1 MDKIQEINEL
11 KIKYNSLMANKVRI
25 EEKLR
30 LKKME
35 QEKILQEL
43 NKLGLSGVDLDSYIV
58 EASNKLQQVREKV
71 KEFELSLDKML

>member
-58 EASNKLQQVREKV
+58 EAENKLQQVREKV